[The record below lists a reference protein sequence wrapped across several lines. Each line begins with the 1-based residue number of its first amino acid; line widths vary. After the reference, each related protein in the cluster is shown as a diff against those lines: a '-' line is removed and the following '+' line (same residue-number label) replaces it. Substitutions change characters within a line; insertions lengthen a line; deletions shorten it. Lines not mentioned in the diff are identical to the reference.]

1 MRNVDIFVSV
11 SGHAACVALLLL
23 WSAAQP
29 APQPKTFSLGMVELV
44 RPRTVAP
51 PASPVAAQPAASAPE
66 PPAPV
71 TSAQPVAA
79 PPKAPAVTARPAPI
93 VAKNISPKKRPTA
106 SSTKP
111 SPPSP
116 VVSTASEQA
125 QSSATPESSGS
136 GGETGKSAAPSRIIG
151 GMGVYDA
158 EVVDIP
164 PKIVSRE
171 LPQYPPNARRLHLE
185 GTVLVS
191 MVIDIQGKPRHC
203 TIRKAVP
210 EGVFE
215 ESALAA
221 ANSYRFV
228 PGKVGG
234 QNVATLVVVPF
245 HFTMTN

>member
-11 SGHAACVALLLL
+11 TGHAACVALLLL
-23 WSAAQP
+23 WPAAQP

-44 RPRTVAP
+44 RPRAVAP
-51 PASPVAAQPAASAPE
+51 LPHQLAQPAASAPE
-66 PPAPV
+66 TPAPV
-71 TSAQPVAA
+71 ASTQPVAA
-79 PPKAPAVTARPAPI
+79 PPKTPAATARPAPI
-93 VAKNISPKKRPTA
+93 VAKNISPKKRPIA
-106 SSTKP
+106 SLTKP

-234 QNVATLVVVPF
+234 QNVATLVIVPF